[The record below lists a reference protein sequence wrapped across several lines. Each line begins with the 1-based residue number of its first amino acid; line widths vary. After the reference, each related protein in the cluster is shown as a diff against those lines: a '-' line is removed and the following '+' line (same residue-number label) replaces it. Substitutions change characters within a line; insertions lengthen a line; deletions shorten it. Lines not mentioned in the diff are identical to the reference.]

1 MERKTLVKPRK
12 VVWVMRDFI
21 NTASDLE
28 HILEADFDGENYSNV
43 IKAKRTVKLK
53 QGKHFS
59 TYVCDPIWKDLEEF
73 FTIFYNVD
81 DLYGYTMKEFRKDFV
96 SRCSMARGFANVTL
110 TLLHELGHQETN
122 VGVWS
127 IQDRNTTEAKLAERF
142 EKGEIDRHQLQVE
155 YFRFPDET
163 LATNWA
169 IEWLK
174 DAEHRKIAK
183 KFEKEFFKCFK

>member
-1 MERKTLVKPRK
+1 MIIVKPRK
-12 VVWVMRDFI
+12 IVWVMRDFI

-43 IKAKRTVKLK
+43 VKAKRTVKLK

-59 TYVCDPIWKDLEEF
+59 TYICDPLWKDLEEF
-73 FTIFYNVD
+73 FIIFYNVD
-81 DLYGYTMKEFRKDFV
+81 DLYNYTMKEFRKDFV
-96 SRCSMARGFANVTL
+96 SRCPMAKGFANVTL

-127 IQDRNTTEAKLAERF
+127 VQDRNTAEAKLAERF

-183 KFEKEFFKCFK
+183 LFEKEFFKCVKKGA

>member
-1 MERKTLVKPRK
+1 
-12 VVWVMRDFI
+12 MRDFI

-43 IKAKRTVKLK
+43 VKAKRTVKLR

-59 TYVCDPIWKDLEEF
+59 TYVCDPLWKDLEEF
-73 FTIFYNVD
+73 FIIFYNVD
-81 DLYGYTMKEFRKDFV
+81 DLYNYTMKEFRKDFV
-96 SRCSMARGFANVTL
+96 SRCPMAKGFANVTL

-127 IQDRNTTEAKLAERF
+127 VQDRNTAEAKLAERF
-142 EKGEIDRHQLQVE
+142 EKGEINKHQLQIE

-183 KFEKEFFKCFK
+183 IFEKEFFKCVKRG